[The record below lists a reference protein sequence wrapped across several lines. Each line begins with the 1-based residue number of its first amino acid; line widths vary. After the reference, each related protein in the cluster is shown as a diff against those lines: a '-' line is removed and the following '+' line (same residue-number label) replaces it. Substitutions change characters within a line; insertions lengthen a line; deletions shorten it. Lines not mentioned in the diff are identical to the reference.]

1 MLVIG
6 IGNEYRSDDGVG
18 LAVAVHLQDMNLEDV
33 TVITNSGDGAD
44 LLEILLEA
52 EDVAL
57 VDAVNSSGKPGCV
70 HRLDSRETEN
80 WDRYSGFSTHGFGVG
95 QAVRMAKAL
104 GQLPPRLVLFGIEGA
119 NFEPGVGLSPEVA
132 AAAEVVAGLIR
143 KEVLCTNWV

>member
-70 HRLDSRETEN
+70 HRLDSRETKTGTVTPVSPLTG
-80 WDRYSGFSTHGFGVG
+80 SGWGRRSEW
-95 QAVRMAKAL
+95 
-104 GQLPPRLVLFGIEGA
+104 PRLWASFRRDWSSLGSKARILNRELV
-119 NFEPGVGLSPEVA
+119 SH
-132 AAAEVVAGLIR
+132 R
-143 KEVLCTNWV
+143 KLPQRQKLWPD